1 MTRTMLAPVR
11 ADGLPRPP
19 HVRRHTLIGITVRG
33 LTLLLLSPVV
43 RPYVA
48 HIVHTQASGL
58 IYAAESG
65 SNTQITDFFDALY
78 FGLTTLTTVGFGDIT
93 PVTPVG
99 RLIVSASTV
108 VGIAL
113 VPLQLT
119 GLAETLLKET
129 RAREAQQ
136 KKPMGYRVDRLARRC
151 EVCSEK
157 AHRRDARFCFR
168 CGAELPP

>member
-1 MTRTMLAPVR
+1 MS
-11 ADGLPRPP
+11 
-19 HVRRHTLIGITVRG
+19 
-33 LTLLLLSPVV
+33 LTCV
-43 RPYVA
+43 
-48 HIVHTQASGL
+48 TQASGL

-113 VPLQLT
+113 VAAAAYWF
-119 GLAETLLKET
+119 G
-129 RAREAQQ
+129 
-136 KKPMGYRVDRLARRC
+136 
-151 EVCSEK
+151 
-157 AHRRDARFCFR
+157 RDAPQGNARS
-168 CGAELPP
+168 

>member
-1 MTRTMLAPVR
+1 MS
-11 ADGLPRPP
+11 
-19 HVRRHTLIGITVRG
+19 
-33 LTLLLLSPVV
+33 LTWF
-43 RPYVA
+43 
-48 HIVHTQASGL
+48 TQASGL

-65 SNTQITDFFDALY
+65 SNAQISDFFDALY

-119 GLAETLLKET
+119 GLAETLLK
-129 RAREAQQ
+129 
-136 KKPMGYRVDRLARRC
+136 
-151 EVCSEK
+151 
-157 AHRRDARFCFR
+157 
-168 CGAELPP
+168 

>member
-1 MTRTMLAPVR
+1 M
-11 ADGLPRPP
+11 
-19 HVRRHTLIGITVRG
+19 
-33 LTLLLLSPVV
+33 
-43 RPYVA
+43 
-48 HIVHTQASGL
+48 

-136 KKPMGYRVDRLARRC
+136 KKPLGYRVDRLARRC
-151 EVCSEK
+151 EVCSE
-157 AHRRDARFCFR
+157 RRTGATRGFASGAARSCR
-168 CGAELPP
+168 PD

>member
-1 MTRTMLAPVR
+1 MRFS
-11 ADGLPRPP
+11 DYEPRVCRYTF
-19 HVRRHTLIGITVRG
+19 HAGR
-33 LTLLLLSPVV
+33 
-43 RPYVA
+43 
-48 HIVHTQASGL
+48 L

-78 FGLTTLTTVGFGDIT
+78 FSLRPHGGTDWATSR
-93 PVTPVG
+93 PRRPSE
-99 RLIVSASTV
+99 RLIVPASTV

-113 VPLQLT
+113 VPLQLA

-129 RAREAQQ
+129 RVLEAQQ

-157 AHRRDARFCFR
+157 GLRRDARFCFR
-168 CGAELPP
+168 CGAEPPLIVVCFA

>member
-1 MTRTMLAPVR
+1 M
-11 ADGLPRPP
+11 
-19 HVRRHTLIGITVRG
+19 
-33 LTLLLLSPVV
+33 
-43 RPYVA
+43 
-48 HIVHTQASGL
+48 

-65 SNTQITDFFDALY
+65 SNSQISDFFDALY

-119 GLAETLLKET
+119 LLNPCPKT
-129 RAREAQQ
+129 SFHRH
-136 KKPMGYRVDRLARRC
+136 RVQI
-151 EVCSEK
+151 SELESSI
-157 AHRRDARFCFR
+157 
-168 CGAELPP
+168 G

>member
-1 MTRTMLAPVR
+1 MS
-11 ADGLPRPP
+11 
-19 HVRRHTLIGITVRG
+19 
-33 LTLLLLSPVV
+33 LTCS
-43 RPYVA
+43 
-48 HIVHTQASGL
+48 TQASGL

-65 SNTQITDFFDALY
+65 SNTQISDFFDALY

-151 EVCSEK
+151 EVLLGEG
-157 AHRRDARFCFR
+157 APARRAVLLPVRRGAAALIVVCF
-168 CGAELPP
+168 A

>member
-1 MTRTMLAPVR
+1 ME
-11 ADGLPRPP
+11 LPSE
-19 HVRRHTLIGITVRG
+19 VTLRFTTYVPSRYFAT
-33 LTLLLLSPVV
+33 TLCS
-43 RPYVA
+43 A
-48 HIVHTQASGL
+48 QASGL

-65 SNTQITDFFDALY
+65 SNAQISDFFDALY

-136 KKPMGYRVDRLARRC
+136 KL
-151 EVCSEK
+151 SLI
-157 AHRRDARFCFR
+157 HI
-168 CGAELPP
+168 